1 MKSSNKTSEKLLSN
15 SFQMYNLLKIL
26 NKGKFLEG
34 LNSID
39 EVYDGQVNVFD
50 EIVFF
55 HQNRHTLIKP
65 DEESKVV
72 SNVRNSSR
80 LINNTVL
87 INDEGE
93 NQGILENYINKDE
106 PVEREVKSTLFGG
119 RKLEI
124 NTDHKDD

>member
-1 MKSSNKTSEKLLSN
+1 
-15 SFQMYNLLKIL
+15 MYNLLKIL